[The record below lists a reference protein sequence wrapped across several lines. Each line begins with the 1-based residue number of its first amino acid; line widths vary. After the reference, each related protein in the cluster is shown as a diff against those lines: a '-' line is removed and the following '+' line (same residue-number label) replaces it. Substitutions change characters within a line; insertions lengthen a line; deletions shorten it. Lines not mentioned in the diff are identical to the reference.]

1 MENELCPIC
10 IENPGINFTECNHG
24 FCINCLCR
32 IKKCAM
38 CRNPLQRAKICLQI
52 QQKFNINERINYDYE
67 VRTFMEITLPQI
79 TYIRNRYRTTRPA
92 TIIRRPRWQTL
103 T

>member
-1 MENELCPIC
+1 MSIDLCPIC

-24 FCINCLCR
+24 FCISCLSR
-32 IKKCAM
+32 IKNCAM

-52 QQKFNINERINYDYE
+52 QQKFNLNERRNRDE
-67 VRTFMEITLPQI
+67 QRTFMEITLPQI

-92 TIIRRPRWQTL
+92 TIIRRPIWPTL
-103 T
+103 A